1 MSEFNKLK
9 QLPNDWHQEFK
20 LSGIPLDLF
29 LPIERLKELQD
40 IQSEI
45 YPDIDNVYN
54 AFKLCSFKDTKVVIL
69 GQDPYHQ
76 KGVANGLA
84 FSVNPGCKIP
94 ASLRNIY
101 KEIESDVD
109 AEINKNGDLN
119 HWAEQGVLLLNCS
132 LTVEDSK
139 PGSHSSFGW
148 ENITDSVIKLLNK
161 KSNIVFLLW
170 GAHSIKKRYLI
181 DESKNIVFTAPHPS
195 PLSAYR
201 GFFGCKHFTKTN
213 LYLAKNRIK
222 TINW

>member
-1 MSEFNKLK
+1 MNEFNKLK
-9 QLPNDWHQEFK
+9 QLPNDWDQEFK

-119 HWAEQGVLLLNCS
+119 QWAEQGVLLLNCS

-213 LYLAKNRIK
+213 LYLSKNRIK

>member
-1 MSEFNKLK
+1 MNEFNKLK

>member
-9 QLPNDWHQEFK
+9 QLPNDWHQGFK

>member
-1 MSEFNKLK
+1 MNEFNKLK

-101 KEIESDVD
+101 KEIESDGD

>member
-20 LSGIPLDLF
+20 LSDIPLDLS
-29 LPIERLKELQD
+29 LPIERLKELQY

-148 ENITDSVIKLLNK
+148 ENVTDSVIKLLNK

-213 LYLAKNRIK
+213 LYLSKNRIK

>member
-69 GQDPYHQ
+69 GQDPYHK

>member
-1 MSEFNKLK
+1 MNEFNKLK

-109 AEINKNGDLN
+109 AKINKNGDLN
-119 HWAEQGVLLLNCS
+119 QWAEQGVLLLNCS

-139 PGSHSSFGW
+139 PGSHSFFGW

-213 LYLAKNRIK
+213 LYLAKNKIK

>member
-9 QLPNDWHQEFK
+9 QLPNDWDQEFK

-213 LYLAKNRIK
+213 LYLSKNRIK

>member
-1 MSEFNKLK
+1 MNEFNKLK
-9 QLPNDWHQEFK
+9 QLPNDWHLEFK

-40 IQSEI
+40 IQCEI
-45 YPDIDNVYN
+45 YPDIDDVYN

-119 HWAEQGVLLLNCS
+119 QWAEQGVLLLNCS

-213 LYLAKNRIK
+213 LYLAKNKIK

>member
-1 MSEFNKLK
+1 MSEFNKLI
-9 QLPNDWHQEFK
+9 QLQNDWHQEFK

>member
-20 LSGIPLDLF
+20 LSDIPLDLF

>member
-9 QLPNDWHQEFK
+9 QLPNDWDQEFK

>member
-1 MSEFNKLK
+1 MNEFNKLK
-9 QLPNDWHQEFK
+9 QLPNDWDQEFK

-148 ENITDSVIKLLNK
+148 ENVTDSVIKLLNK

-213 LYLAKNRIK
+213 LYLSKNRIK

>member
-222 TINW
+222 IINW

>member
-20 LSGIPLDLF
+20 LSDIPLDLF

-132 LTVEDSK
+132 LTVKDSK

-213 LYLAKNRIK
+213 LYLSKNRIK

>member
-1 MSEFNKLK
+1 MNEFNKLK
-9 QLPNDWHQEFK
+9 QLPNDWDQEFK

-94 ASLRNIY
+94 PSLRNIY

-213 LYLAKNRIK
+213 LYLSKNRIK

>member
-1 MSEFNKLK
+1 MNEFNKLK
-9 QLPNDWHQEFK
+9 QLPNDWDQEFK

-119 HWAEQGVLLLNCS
+119 QWAEQGVLLLNCS

>member
-1 MSEFNKLK
+1 MNEFNKLK
-9 QLPNDWHQEFK
+9 QLPNDWDQEFK

>member
-9 QLPNDWHQEFK
+9 QLPNDWHKEFK

-29 LPIERLKELQD
+29 IPIERLRELQD

-213 LYLAKNRIK
+213 LYLSKNKIK

>member
-1 MSEFNKLK
+1 MNEFNKLK
-9 QLPNDWHQEFK
+9 QLPNDWDQEFK

-101 KEIESDVD
+101 KEIESDGD

-213 LYLAKNRIK
+213 LYLSKNRIK

>member
-148 ENITDSVIKLLNK
+148 ENVTDSVIKLLNK

>member
-29 LPIERLKELQD
+29 IPIERLKELQD

-101 KEIESDVD
+101 KEIESAVD

-213 LYLAKNRIK
+213 LYLSKNRIK